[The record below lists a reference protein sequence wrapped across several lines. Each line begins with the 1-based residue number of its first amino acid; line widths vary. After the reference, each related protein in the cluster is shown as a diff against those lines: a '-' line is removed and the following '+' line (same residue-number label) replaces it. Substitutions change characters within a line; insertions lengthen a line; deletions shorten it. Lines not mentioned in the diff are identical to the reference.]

1 MQFKFIAAAL
11 ASLAATSVIANPLPY
26 PEAAQGA
33 EIMAR
38 AEQAEQAQQAQQAQ
52 QVKQG
57 KQFFGGPGGLGNNWG
72 QPGFGNQN
80 GLTAFGFGGGGVSLQ
95 GNGFNGNGGCPPQLQ
110 CWQCNGFN
118 QGWGGGQCGWGQFQ
132 GCPCW

>member
-11 ASLAATSVIANPLPY
+11 ASIAATSVMANPLPY

-38 AEQAEQAQQAQQAQ
+38 AEQAEQAQQAQQG
-52 QVKQG
+52 KQG
-57 KQFFGGPGGLGNNWG
+57 KQFFGPNQFGNNWG
-72 QPGFGNQN
+72 QPGLGNQN
-80 GLTAFGFGGGGVSLQ
+80 GLTAFGFGGGGVNIQGNPL
-95 GNGFNGNGGCPPQLQ
+95 GNGFNNGCPQLQ

-118 QGWGGGQCGWGQFQ
+118 QPGWGPGQCGWGQFQ
-132 GCPCW
+132 GCPCF